1 MSRIEETALPGVG
14 KRFELATESGH
25 RIGVIRH
32 RTGRRELYVND
43 AEDPDLCRAS
53 VQLDEDE
60 SNALADILGGS
71 QLVRELESLHQD
83 VEGLAIDW
91 LRLEPAIP
99 VRREDDRRRPDP
111 NPNRGIGRGSSP
123 RWKGVPGAC
132 SRLHA
137 RSGRHHA
144 RGGDVDGIEQV
155 NEIIATG

>member
-1 MSRIEETALPGVG
+1 MSRVEETALPGVG
-14 KRFELATESGH
+14 KRFELATESGQ

-32 RTGRRELYVND
+32 RTGRRELYVTDDED
-43 AEDPDLCRAS
+43 ADLCRAS

-91 LRLEPAIP
+91 LHLEPVSPYAGRTIGDARIRTRTGVSVVAVIRDGTAFP
-99 VRREDDRRRPDP
+99 APAPDFTLEADDTMLVV
-111 NPNRGIGRGSSP
+111 GT
-123 RWKGVPGAC
+123 VA
-132 SRLHA
+132 
-137 RSGRHHA
+137 
-144 RGGDVDGIEQV
+144 GIEQV